1 MQNDI
6 TLRYAANY
14 SLKALVSR
22 CDLPHI
28 TA

>member
-6 TLRYAANY
+6 VLRNAANY
-14 SLKALVSR
+14 SLKAWVSR
-22 CDLPHI
+22 CEMPHI

>member
-14 SLKALVSR
+14 SLKAWVSR
-22 CDLPHI
+22 CEMPHI

>member
-14 SLKALVSR
+14 SLKAWVSR
-22 CDLPHI
+22 CKMPHI

>member
-14 SLKALVSR
+14 SLKAWVSR
-22 CDLPHI
+22 REMPHI